1 MLLEV
6 LESVIFLE
14 IFPFG
19 KWHYTELTNVDIL
32 YFREL
37 RKHGIA
43 KKDVSPRNVHPSQ
56 FSQGYVS
63 AYHPESRP
71 GVST

>member
-6 LESVIFLE
+6 LERVICLE

-19 KWHYTELTNVDIL
+19 KWHYTECPNVDIL
-32 YFREL
+32 LFSEL

-43 KKDVSPRNVHPSQ
+43 QKDVSPWNVHFSQ
-56 FSQGYVS
+56 FSRGYVS

>member
-19 KWHYTELTNVDIL
+19 KWHYTELANVDIL
-32 YFREL
+32 FFCEL

-43 KKDVSPRNVHPSQ
+43 
-56 FSQGYVS
+56 
-63 AYHPESRP
+63 
-71 GVST
+71 